1 MPANERDDAQ
11 PGPARTVVVAGSG
24 SAGCV
29 VASRLSEQK
38 SLRVILLESG
48 PDRSAT
54 DPTGVMNSV
63 NFAKVIE
70 LESAFD
76 AGLMATRLRHD
87 APRMYHRGRGLGGS
101 ASVNAMLALPGI
113 PADYDAWAG
122 VGVEGWSWEDV
133 SPTFDRLRDDLT
145 RSSEEE
151 ITPLDAA
158 LMRAAD
164 HFGLPAGVDTYT
176 SQDGS
181 GILWRTA
188 DDGGRRS
195 SWEIYLK
202 PALGRSNLTI
212 RTGAHVERVELRDGR
227 ATGVVL
233 VGGERVAA
241 DEVVL
246 CAGAIE
252 TPAILLRSAID
263 RAGIGRNLQDHPAAS
278 FFLKLKDSV
287 PAPDPSR
294 PCIGVVLRLPA
305 DGNQGVLQVL
315 PLHGKLGD
323 SNPQHDGLLL
333 AAVMSVTST
342 GTVELNPDDP
352 VGPPVISENMLATER
367 DQDLMATAMNVL
379 RRTLATPSFAEL
391 VEEVYI
397 DRVGTPLTALDDRGA
412 LEEWYNH
419 AIGDYWHAVG
429 TARMGRCDDPLAVV
443 DSAGRVHGTAQLT
456 VIDASVIP
464 VLPRANTHL
473 PVVMV
478 AERLARQLL
487 ERLDTPPLRGIR

>member
-1 MPANERDDAQ
+1 M
-11 PGPARTVVVAGSG
+11 VVGSG

-29 VASRLSEQK
+29 VASRLSERRD
-38 SLRVILLESG
+38 LRVILLESG
-48 PDRSAT
+48 PDRSAIG
-54 DPTGVMNSV
+54 PASVLASV
-63 NFAKVIE
+63 NFSKVIE
-70 LESAFD
+70 LENAFNPD
-76 AGLMATRLRHD
+76 LMATRLRHD
-87 APRMYHRGRGLGGS
+87 APRMYHRGRGVGGS
-101 ASVNAMLALPGI
+101 ASVNAMVALPGI
-113 PADYDAWAG
+113 PADYDAWAEM
-122 VGVEGWSWEDV
+122 GVEGWSWEDV
-133 SPTFDRLRDDLT
+133 SPTFDRLRADLT

-158 LMRAAD
+158 LLKAAD

-188 DDGGRRS
+188 DDARRRS
-195 SWEIYLK
+195 SWEVYLE
-202 PALGRSNLTI
+202 PVLGRSNLTI
-212 RTGAHVERVELRDGR
+212 RTGAHVEHVDLSGGR

-233 VGGERVAA
+233 VGGERIAA

-263 RAGIGRNLQDHPAAS
+263 RAGIGRGLQDHPAAS

-287 PAPDPSR
+287 PPPDPFR

-315 PLHGKLGD
+315 PLHGQLGD
-323 SNPQHDGLLL
+323 SKPQHDGLLL

-352 VGPPVISENMLATER
+352 AGPPVISENMLATER
-367 DQDLMATAMNVL
+367 DRNLMAAAMKIL

-397 DRVGTPLTALDDRGA
+397 DRVGTPLTALDDPSS

-429 TARMGRCDDPLAVV
+429 TARMGRRGDPLAVV
-443 DSAGRVHGTAQLT
+443 DNAGRVHETDRLT

-478 AERLARQLL
+478 AERLALQLL
-487 ERLDTPPLRGIR
+487 ERLDIHP